1 MAELLTDDDVRRALA
16 DLPDWSR
23 DGDAIT
29 RTVTCASFLDG
40 IDLVRRVADA
50 AEAADHHPDI
60 DIRWTTVTF
69 RLSTHSDG
77 GITDKDVTLARTIDS
92 LVS

>member
-29 RTVTCASFLDG
+29 RTVTCASFLDS